1 VGCASGEAERAL
13 TPTLLEVER
22 DKVLALWR
30 QRAVDRAGDVTLDL
44 PAASIYD
51 LRDGRVVRA
60 QMFQDTAAVL
70 SFLGVAA
77 QRRPTEGSAR
87 SPDWEE

>member
-22 DKVLALWR
+22 DKVLVLWR